1 MRNYKTIPT
10 IGKPETTNGWV
21 RKHELDDYLDRHLP
35 LPTQVVSNEEF
46 IPLPQTRKQRA
57 VERELSEEGTR
68 ISKKLGIDRRQF
80 FRTACGMAAGFAAM
94 NSVFGHF
101 FRVDAAELYDAA
113 AVNATKTNYF
123 IFDVQTHH
131 VAAGRHFIGPANIF
145 DTRRS
150 AGQFN
155 PALKGKEPK
164 QSDFELEN
172 YIKEVFLDSDTD
184 VACLSGIPDIT
195 EAKMV
200 IPPDEMARTRNIV
213 NELTRSQRMKCHGF
227 FSPDLGTKNLEN
239 MHRQAETLKIDAWK
253 GYTGQGLGADKDG
266 WWMDDQKTTY
276 PALEYTRDKLNI
288 RNICLHKGLAI
299 GVFNEAHC
307 HPKDMVKVSKDFP
320 ELNFLIYHSGLK
332 TVEDALPAAEEGF
345 RKNPYVPWV
354 SDLCE
359 YRRKNPHMKNVYME
373 LGTSFGTAVVTNPM
387 LGAHMLGMIIQAFG
401 DDHVLWGTDSIWWG
415 SPQWQIEAL
424 RRLEMPELLMKQ
436 FGYAPLT
443 PEAKAKIFGLNAA
456 RLYGIE
462 PKAKR
467 NPVPADYVD
476 RLRKQYQETGKP
488 TPSNTQYGWVHAD
501 ASRS

>member
-1 MRNYKTIPT
+1 MSNSKTIPP
-10 IGKPETTNGWV
+10 IPKPEICDGWV

-35 LPTQVVSNEEF
+35 IPTQVVSNEEF

-57 VERELSEEGTR
+57 VENELLETGAR
-68 ISKKLGIDRRQF
+68 ISQQLGIDRRQF
-80 FRTACGMAAGFAAM
+80 FRMTCGMAAGFAAM
-94 NSVFGHF
+94 NTVFGRF

-113 AVNATKTNYF
+113 AFAALKTDYF

-131 VAAGRHFIGPANIF
+131 VAAGRHFIGPLDVF
-145 DTRRS
+145 DARRS

-155 PALKGKEPK
+155 SVLKGKEPK

-184 VACLSGIPDIT
+184 VACLSGVPDQSDD
-195 EAKMV
+195 KM
-200 IPPDEMARTRNIV
+200 ILPPEQMARTRNIV
-213 NELTRSQRMKCHGF
+213 NELTRGERMMSHGL

-239 MHRQAETLKIDAWK
+239 MHRQAESLKIDAWK

-266 WWMDDQKTTY
+266 WWMDDEKIAY
-276 PALEYTRDKLNI
+276 PALEYSRDKLKI
-288 RNICLHKGLAI
+288 RNICLHKGMAI

-332 TVEDALPAAEEGF
+332 TVEAALPAAEDGF

-359 YRRKNPHMKNVYME
+359 YRRKNPHMSNVYME
-373 LGTSFGTAVVTNPM
+373 LGTSFGTAVVTSPM
-387 LGAHMLGMIIQAFG
+387 LGAHMLGMMIQAFG
-401 DDHVLWGTDSIWWG
+401 DDHLLWGTDSIWWG

-424 RRLEMPELLMKQ
+424 RRLEMPPVLMER
-436 FGYAPLT
+436 FGYAPIT
-443 PEAKAKIFGLNAA
+443 SEVKAKIFGLNAA
-456 RLYGIE
+456 RLYGID
-462 PKAKR
+462 PQAKR

-476 RLRKQYQETGKP
+476 RLRKQYKQGGNP
-488 TPSNTQYGWVHAD
+488 TPSNTQYGWVA
-501 ASRS
+501 R

>member
-1 MRNYKTIPT
+1 MSNAKTVPSAR
-10 IGKPETTNGWV
+10 KPEAHNGWV

-35 LPTQVVSNEEF
+35 VPTQVVSNEEF

-57 VERELSEEGTR
+57 VENQLFDMGTR
-68 ISKKLGIDRRQF
+68 ISKDLGIDRRQF
-80 FRTACGMAAGFAAM
+80 FHTACGMAAGFAAM

-101 FRVDAAELYDAA
+101 FRVDSDELGDVAAIAA
-113 AVNATKTNYF
+113 MKTEYF

-131 VAAGRHFIGPANIF
+131 VAAGRHFIGPADVF

-155 PALKGKEPK
+155 PVLKGKEPK

-172 YIKEVFLDSDTD
+172 YIKEVFLDSDTQ

-195 EAKMV
+195 EDKM
-200 IPPDEMARTRNIV
+200 IISPDEMVRTRNIV
-213 NELTRSQRMKCHGF
+213 NELTRSQRMMSHGF

-239 MHRQAETLKIDAWK
+239 MHRQAESLKINAWK

-266 WWMDDQKTTY
+266 WWMDDEKITY
-276 PALEYTRDKLNI
+276 PALEFTRDKLKI

-299 GVFNEAHC
+299 GVFNEGHC

-332 TVEDALPAAEEGF
+332 TVEDALPAAEDGF
-345 RKNPYVPWV
+345 RKNAYVPWV

-359 YRRKNPHMKNVYME
+359 YRRKNLHMTNVYME
-373 LGTSFGTAVVTNPM
+373 LGTSFGTGVVTNPM

-443 PEAKAKIFGLNAA
+443 AETKAKIFGLNAA
-456 RLYGIE
+456 RLYGVD

-467 NPVPADYVD
+467 DPVPTDYID
-476 RLRKQYQETGKP
+476 RLRKQYKEAGRP
-488 TPSNTQYGWVHAD
+488 TPSNTQYGWVRA
-501 ASRS
+501 

>member
-1 MRNYKTIPT
+1 MSNSKTIPP
-10 IGKPETTNGWV
+10 IRKPNNHGGWV

-35 LPTQVVSNEEF
+35 IPTQVVSNEEF
-46 IPLPQTRKQRA
+46 IPLPQTAKQRA
-57 VERELSEEGTR
+57 VENMLFDMGSR
-68 ISKKLGIDRRQF
+68 ISKKLGIDRREF
-80 FRTACGMAAGFAAM
+80 FRMTCGMAAGFAAM
-94 NSVFGHF
+94 NCVFGHF
-101 FRVDAAELYDAA
+101 FKVDAAELHDPAA
-113 AVNATKTNYF
+113 ARAMKTDYF

-131 VAAGRHFIGPANIF
+131 VAAGRHFIGPANVF

-155 PALKGKEPK
+155 PVLKGKEPR

-195 EAKMV
+195 DAKMV
-200 IPPDEMARTRNIV
+200 IPPDEMVRTRNIV
-213 NELTRSQRMKCHGF
+213 NELTRSQRMMSHGL

-266 WWMDDQKTTY
+266 WWMDDEKITY
-276 PALEYTRDKLNI
+276 PALEYTRDKLKI

-299 GVFNEAHC
+299 GVFNEAHF
-307 HPKDMVKVSKDFP
+307 HPKDMVKASKDFP
-320 ELNFLIYHSGLK
+320 ELNFLLYHSGLK
-332 TVEDALPAAEEGF
+332 TVEDALPAAEDGF

-354 SDLCE
+354 SDLCD
-359 YRRKNPHMKNVYME
+359 YRRKNSYMTNVYME
-373 LGTSFGTAVVTNPM
+373 LGTSFGTMVVTNPT
-387 LGAHMLGMIIQAFG
+387 LGAHVLGMIIQAFG
-401 DDHVLWGTDSIWWG
+401 ADHVLWGTDSIWWG

-443 PEAKAKIFGLNAA
+443 PDVKAKIFGLNAA
-456 RLYGIE
+456 RLYGIN
-462 PKAKR
+462 PQAKG

-476 RLRKQYQETGKP
+476 RLRKQYKEAGNP
-488 TPSNTQYGWVHAD
+488 APSNTQYGWVRA
-501 ASRS
+501 

>member
-1 MRNYKTIPT
+1 MSNSKTIPP
-10 IGKPETTNGWV
+10 IRQPENHGGWV

-35 LPTQVVSNEEF
+35 IPTQVVSNEEF
-46 IPLPQTRKQRA
+46 IPLPQTAKQRA
-57 VERELSEEGTR
+57 VENTLFEMGSR
-68 ISKKLGIDRRQF
+68 ISKKLGIDRREF
-80 FRTACGMAAGFAAM
+80 FRMTCGMAAGFAAM
-94 NSVFGHF
+94 NCVFGHF
-101 FRVDAAELYDAA
+101 FKVDAAELHDLAA
-113 AVNATKTNYF
+113 ARAMKTDYF

-131 VAAGRHFIGPANIF
+131 VAAGRHFIGPANVF

-155 PALKGKEPK
+155 PVLKGKEPR

-195 EAKMV
+195 DDKMV
-200 IPPDEMARTRNIV
+200 IPPDEMVRTRNIV
-213 NELTRSQRMKCHGF
+213 NELTRSQRMMSHGL

-266 WWMDDQKTTY
+266 WWMDDEKITY
-276 PALEYTRDKLNI
+276 PALEYTRDKLKI

-307 HPKDMVKVSKDFP
+307 HPKDMVKASKDFP
-320 ELNFLIYHSGLK
+320 ELNFLLYHSGLR
-332 TVEDALPAAEEGF
+332 TVEDALPAAEDGF

-354 SDLCE
+354 SDLCD
-359 YRRKNPHMKNVYME
+359 YRRKNSYMTNVYME
-373 LGTSFGTAVVTNPM
+373 LGTSFGTMVVTNPM
-387 LGAHMLGMIIQAFG
+387 LGAHVLGMIIQAFG
-401 DDHVLWGTDSIWWG
+401 ADHVLWGTDSIWWG

-443 PEAKAKIFGLNAA
+443 PEVKARIFGLNAA
-456 RLYGIE
+456 RLYGIN
-462 PKAKR
+462 PQAKR

-476 RLRKQYQETGKP
+476 HLRKEYKEAGNP
-488 TPSNTQYGWVHAD
+488 APSNTQYGWVRA
-501 ASRS
+501 